1 MQKKND
7 LFVMTKTK
15 DLAKYIITVTEKSP
29 KKFRF
34 TLVVR
39 LQNYILDVIE
49 NIYLANASFDPDER
63 LALQREARTK
73 LSMLDY
79 FAGLAYEQEC
89 ILPKQYEQISKQIA
103 ECLLYLGK
111 WIGSTTRTVSTAEKA
126 EKI

>member
-39 LQNYILDVIE
+39 LQNYILDAIE
-49 NIYLANASFDPDER
+49 NIYTANTLYAPLDR
-63 LALQREARTK
+63 LKYQETARLK

-79 FAGLAYEQEC
+79 FAGLAYEQGC
-89 ILPKQYEQISKQIA
+89 ILLKQYEQISKQVA
-103 ECLLYLGK
+103 ESLLYLRK
-111 WIGSTTRTVSTAEKA
+111 WTATTQKSLSTTEVV
-126 EKI
+126 